1 VTRGTGPLSRF
12 RGCRAIAGGLLLL
25 AACAPAEEER
35 KRPPPLV
42 AASAPV
48 RHEFVDAIAAVG
60 TARANEQVTIA
71 SAVTERIEQVLF
83 GDTMPVRR
91 GQLLAVLTQRQEAA
105 SLRGAEASERQA
117 NAQYQRIK
125 SLYDQGFSTRAQL
138 DLQLA
143 ASERAR
149 ADAYEAKAA
158 ISDRMIRAPFSGYTG
173 LRNISAGAVVSAGTP
188 LVTVSDLSRIKLDFT
203 VPETE
208 LARLS
213 LGQTV
218 QASAA
223 AYQGERFI
231 GRIASIDP
239 VIDPDS
245 RAVMVRAIL
254 PNPGARLK
262 PGMLLAVRIERAS
275 RIADAVPELAV
286 IGDGD
291 ERAVFILTP
300 GNKAKRVTIRT
311 GMRDK
316 GLIEVIGV
324 PAGAKVITEGV
335 VKVSDGM
342 TVRLPEAGDSAGPPG
357 KRAP

>member
-1 VTRGTGPLSRF
+1 
-12 RGCRAIAGGLLLL
+12 
-25 AACAPAEEER
+25 
-35 KRPPPLV
+35 
-42 AASAPV
+42 
-48 RHEFVDAIAAVG
+48 
-60 TARANEQVTIA
+60 
-71 SAVTERIEQVLF
+71 
-83 GDTMPVRR
+83 
-91 GQLLAVLTQRQEAA
+91 
-105 SLRGAEASERQA
+105 
-117 NAQYQRIK
+117 
-125 SLYDQGFSTRAQL
+125 
-138 DLQLA
+138 
-143 ASERAR
+143 
-149 ADAYEAKAA
+149 
-158 ISDRMIRAPFSGYTG
+158 
-173 LRNISAGAVVSAGTP
+173 
-188 LVTVSDLSRIKLDFT
+188 
-203 VPETE
+203 
-208 LARLS
+208 
-213 LGQTV
+213 
-218 QASAA
+218 
-223 AYQGERFI
+223 
-231 GRIASIDP
+231 

-316 GLIEVIGV
+316 GLVEVIGV